1 VVTIVIDVPEHI
13 VAAFGIIDSLT
24 TEGTGHQREGAR
36 HAARR
41 RHGAY

>member
-1 VVTIVIDVPEHI
+1 MIVIDAPERI
-13 VAAFGIIDSLT
+13 VAAFGIIDST
-24 TEGTGHQREGAR
+24 GTGHQREGAR